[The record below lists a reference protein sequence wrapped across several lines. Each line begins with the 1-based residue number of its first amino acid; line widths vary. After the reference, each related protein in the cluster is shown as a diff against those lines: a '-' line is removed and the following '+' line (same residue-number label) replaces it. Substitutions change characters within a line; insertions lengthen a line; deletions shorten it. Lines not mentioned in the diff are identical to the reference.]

1 MIESIIELFFIYAYV
16 FGQMVFKDL
25 IFGEE
30 FALNTGYIYP
40 TFAYYGTYYY
50 ILHVQVW
57 GSVILSISRYVTVC
71 RPLSKAEN
79 LFDRVRTP
87 VLWMINTIVPLLL
100 MGRMLF
106 QGSVYYYCA
115 PSGQVSQYTPLY
127 IVKTNS
133 AQGMIVSVIGSGV
146 CAVCYFLVIRRL
158 ASTQKHIKGGLRDY
172 RREKMLTIVG
182 FAIFIALCISTLFYV
197 LICIN
202 AANENAVAVNLIR
215 TYYIYAL
222 MALTFVNPW
231 MLIITNKNT
240 RRRMLFQDS
249 NVSTPIMV
257 STTIN
262 EIVMVSIYITC
273 QLITR
278 DHIIGEQFLFDSNG
292 TIFPEFYFYG
302 THYYFMYVQV
312 FGAILQSS
320 NRFIC
325 VCIPFSRVHEI
336 VEQIPAWVLLL
347 TSFIVPSLPMI
358 PMILRSR
365 ITFHRNLEGNIDLL
379 IPTTIVQQNAIQG
392 MVSTVF
398 ATILCS
404 ICYIVVITKLT
415 RMKTDAHNARDFK
428 REKMLTIVGFAVFI
442 SLCVETIYYIFL
454 ATMSGESVDRVRVFF
469 VYPTVLMAFVNPWM
483 LILTNQNV
491 RNRALGL
498 SAPSTTAD
506 NAVTIRT
513 MATPISIIK

>member
-240 RRRMLFQDS
+240 RRRYNNALSRFKCEHAD
-249 NVSTPIMV
+249 
-257 STTIN
+257 
-262 EIVMVSIYITC
+262 
-273 QLITR
+273 
-278 DHIIGEQFLFDSNG
+278 
-292 TIFPEFYFYG
+292 YG
-302 THYYFMYVQV
+302 LY
-312 FGAILQSS
+312 GAI
-320 NRFIC
+320 
-325 VCIPFSRVHEI
+325 V
-336 VEQIPAWVLLL
+336 
-347 TSFIVPSLPMI
+347 
-358 PMILRSR
+358 
-365 ITFHRNLEGNIDLL
+365 
-379 IPTTIVQQNAIQG
+379 
-392 MVSTVF
+392 
-398 ATILCS
+398 
-404 ICYIVVITKLT
+404 
-415 RMKTDAHNARDFK
+415 
-428 REKMLTIVGFAVFI
+428 
-442 SLCVETIYYIFL
+442 
-454 ATMSGESVDRVRVFF
+454 
-469 VYPTVLMAFVNPWM
+469 
-483 LILTNQNV
+483 
-491 RNRALGL
+491 
-498 SAPSTTAD
+498 
-506 NAVTIRT
+506 
-513 MATPISIIK
+513 